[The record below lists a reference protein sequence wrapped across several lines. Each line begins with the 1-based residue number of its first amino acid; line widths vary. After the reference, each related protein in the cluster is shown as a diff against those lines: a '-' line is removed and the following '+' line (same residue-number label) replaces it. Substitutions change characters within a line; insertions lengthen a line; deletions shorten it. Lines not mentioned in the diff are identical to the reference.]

1 MPSRAQSWI
10 CCNAQVMLP
19 TFGTLGDDSAV
30 AAAGSDAAG
39 AERFSTL
46 AAGRG
51 KGTALMPVGVATSRS
66 TCMDPEPRKG
76 DAGLGTSSANGEDGV
91 GGVIVMRCELSGVI
105 PRVSD
110 KGVPGEGM
118 S

>member
-1 MPSRAQSWI
+1 
-10 CCNAQVMLP
+10 MLP

-51 KGTALMPVGVATSRS
+51 QGTALMPVGVATSRS

-76 DAGLGTSSANGEDGV
+76 DAGPGTPSANGDGGV

-105 PRVSD
+105 PRASD